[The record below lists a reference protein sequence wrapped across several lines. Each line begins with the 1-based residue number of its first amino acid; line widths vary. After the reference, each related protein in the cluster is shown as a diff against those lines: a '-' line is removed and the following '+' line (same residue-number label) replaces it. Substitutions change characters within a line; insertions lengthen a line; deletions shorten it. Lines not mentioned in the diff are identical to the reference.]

1 MSKLLLF
8 SIGSMVLA
16 AVVVCWIAGARL
28 GAAERGRSK
37 SATVSQS
44 NAASQ
49 TNLPV
54 PPAAAEDGIAVYFSP
69 NGGCADAIVHAV
81 DGAKECVYVQAAQF
95 TSAPIARAL
104 VAAKARGVDVRV
116 VVDRKKEGDDHS
128 QTDRLLAAGI
138 PTFADGQHH
147 TAHNKLMLV
156 DHHLILTGSFNF
168 TRDADTENA
177 ENLLLIDGKPKLLAA
192 YERNFKEHLNH
203 SRPLK
208 NDE

>member
-1 MSKLLLF
+1 MSKLLMF
-8 SIGSMVLA
+8 SIGSMLLA
-16 AVVVCWIAGARL
+16 AVVVCWIAGTRL
-28 GAAERGRSK
+28 GAAERGRPK
-37 SATVSQS
+37 IADSAQS
-44 NAASQ
+44 TSGNSA
-49 TNLPV
+49 NLPV

-69 NGGCADAIVHAV
+69 NGGCADAIIHAV
-81 DGAKECVYVQAAQF
+81 GGAKQCIYVQAAQF

-104 VAAKARGVDVRV
+104 VAAKERGVDVRIV
-116 VVDRKKEGDDHS
+116 MDRKKEDDDHS

-168 TRDADTENA
+168 TRDADTDNA

-208 NDE
+208 NGE